1 MNDSPDQPTDPLLA
15 NPANV
20 SRASLRSARAA
31 LAELAFGGFAR
42 NASGNESGR
51 AHLAL
56 HPIDA
61 IELDLS
67 DPAQRKFGDY
77 ELLEQIGEG
86 GMGVVYRARQQSLDR
101 EVAIKLLAAGP
112 WASREFIE
120 RFKRE
125 AQHAARM
132 AHPNIVTVYEVG
144 TIEQLHFFSMRL
156 VRGTSLAARLRR
168 QGPFD
173 AREAACLMRT
183 VAEAVAYA
191 HSLDVLHLDLKPGNV
206 LLDETGVPY
215 VADFGLA
222 RRLNRMLAVENTEVA
237 GTPSYMAPEQTRMH
251 EGHLSAATDIWS
263 LGAICYEMVT
273 GHPPFR
279 ADNPQETLKL
289 VQKGQVRRLRRSQPK
304 LPLDFESIILKCLAR
319 EPGARYASARALA
332 DDLGRFIDHREVR
345 ARPLNAIER
354 LPNWARRE
362 PKLAASVAV
371 ALCALLAGLGATTQQ
386 WRRANMNAQRA
397 DLNAATARERLW
409 DVRDQAVLYFSESG
423 TGWQAAPQ
431 LLASLREQESY
442 GEKQRAAAARKRL
455 GILENAN
462 PTLVDVLAEPAATAL
477 AFSPD
482 GERLAIGTG
491 IRELRML
498 DTRTGEQLWRS
509 SLPDTPLNAG
519 DGSAWSPQFSDD
531 GRYLVA
537 TLATTPSQVPIGPNP
552 PQMLL
557 FSAADGRRIIPPAA
571 FSELRNASYSA
582 NGRFALLT
590 DMSGRAQMWKTEPWH
605 ALSPLRRLGP
615 AQPDGAGPS
624 LIAPDGRLLV
634 TALPGRALEFFD
646 AGTLTLRG
654 TPRLGE
660 FGQPSAWALS
670 PDAHWLA
677 IGDAEGHVRMIDC
690 ETREVR
696 ALTPQSSQGVLW
708 LAFSADGAWL
718 AAATGE
724 SGVFL
729 WDWPQGQLL
738 ASPFRGNPPVD
749 RVALDHVH
757 DRVMT
762 SSYSDTGHGTATLW
776 EIASARFDMDRTSA
790 VQIGGRIAT
799 LGSGGSA
806 AIAWSPAT
814 QMLASLRNNDT
825 RDPFAGAPMLLLAR
839 LPAAVLKIAHGAPI
853 KPMTLHFDGQ
863 RLVSVTG
870 SRVQIIDAGN
880 EAPLG
885 NPIDVG
891 HAPGFAELTN
901 DGNSLVVNVGRE
913 VRAYDTAKG
922 APRFFAPITLDNSPQ
937 HIELSPDGRHVLT
950 TWLDHA
956 EDGVGEE
963 AELWNLSDGLH
974 LAGPVRLPA
983 PIDGLRYSADGHH
996 FLIWTRQQLSERDAD
1011 TLAPVPG
1018 PLGNLHARAG
1028 EGKDDNAAW
1037 VSAMFDGSGAVVAV
1051 LGGATGKDHEQ
1062 TRLLYFDGTGKV
1074 RHRSLWPAIADVVP
1088 VPGSDR
1094 LLIASEGSTSAL
1106 LAADGSTR
1114 DLQES
1119 LGTAPERA
1127 IATDADGRWIA
1138 RALRDGVDLFD
1149 ARDAARIAHLHAA
1162 LPLPDRVWQ
1171 LAFSADGK
1179 RLLGRSLRNRYL
1191 VWNLQP
1197 DMRAVELIQRG
1208 FALRGTPATPAL
1220 TTAGI
1225 GAQERAAL
1233 RASDPGPASVS
1244 MPPEPVAIRQLASG
1258 GIPPRDP
1265 KSPSDMLDLGNYYNF
1280 ALGGVDRSSL
1290 HTAGDFGW
1298 LPQGVQRLLGVD
1310 YDLRGF
1316 IQLHDPAAPYPA
1328 RIPIPASVRI
1338 GVPAMRAAAALDVLM
1353 LEQFRGQP
1361 GKATAAI
1368 EITYRNGEHAN
1379 LPIMFGTQVWD
1390 YWHSAIGNE
1399 ARLAA
1404 RGWDTRAQQARDQPV
1419 HVYAIRLRN
1428 PHAQWPID
1436 ALTLQAVPGGGGA
1449 PAFLAI
1455 TMEPAGAVL
1464 AASPDTR

>member
-1 MNDSPDQPTDPLLA
+1 MNDPPDQPTDPLLA

-20 SRASLRSARAA
+20 PRAPPRAARAA
-31 LAELAFGGFAR
+31 LAELAFGSFAQ
-42 NASGNESGR
+42 NASGRDSGG

-144 TIEQLHFFSMRL
+144 TVEQLHFFSMRL

-168 QGPFD
+168 HGPFD

-206 LLDETGVPY
+206 LLDETGMPY

-263 LGAICYEMVT
+263 LGAICHELVT

-279 ADNPQETLKL
+279 ADSPQATLSL

-304 LPLDFESIILKCLAR
+304 LPLDFEAIILKCLAR

-345 ARPLNAIER
+345 ARPLNAIQR

-362 PKLAASVAV
+362 PRLAASVV
-371 ALCALLAGLGATTQQ
+371 GALCALLVGLGATTQQ
-386 WRRANMNAQRA
+386 WRRANANAQRA

-409 DVRDQAVLYFSESG
+409 DVRDQAVLHFSESG
-423 TGWQAAPQ
+423 AGWQAAPE

-442 GEKQRAAAARKRL
+442 GERQRAAAARKRL
-455 GILENAN
+455 GIFENAN
-462 PTLVDVLAEPAATAL
+462 PTLVDVLAEPAANTL
-477 AFSPD
+477 AFSAD
-482 GERLAIGTG
+482 GSRLAVGTSN
-491 IRELRML
+491 RELRML
-498 DTRTGEQLWRS
+498 DTRTGKQLWRS
-509 SLPDTPLNAG
+509 ALPDTPPNDSNG
-519 DGSAWSPQFSDD
+519 NAWSLRFSDD
-531 GRYLVA
+531 GQYLVA
-537 TLATTPSQVPIGPNP
+537 TMATPLQMPIGPNSQ
-552 PQMLL
+552 QMLL
-557 FSAADGRRIIPPAA
+557 FSAADGNYIEPPTA

-590 DMSGRAQMWKTEPWH
+590 DMSGRAQMWKTGPWH
-605 ALSPLRRLGP
+605 ELSPLLRLGP

-624 LIAPDGRLLV
+624 LVAPDGRFFV
-634 TALPGRALEFFD
+634 TALPKGAFEFFD
-646 AGTLTLRG
+646 ASTLTAHAM
-654 TPRLGE
+654 PRLGE
-660 FGQPSAWALS
+660 FGQPSAWVLS

-677 IGDAEGHVRMIDC
+677 VGDAEGHVRMIDC
-690 ETREVR
+690 ETRDVR
-696 ALTPQSSQGVLW
+696 ALTPQSSQGVRG
-708 LAFSADGAWL
+708 LAFSADGTWL

-729 WDWPQGQLL
+729 WDWRQGQLL
-738 ASPFRGNPPVD
+738 ASPFGGNPPTD
-749 RVALDHVH
+749 QVALDRVH

-762 SSYSDTGHGTATLW
+762 SSYSDTGDGAATLW
-776 EIASARFDMDRTSA
+776 EIAPALFDMDRTSA
-790 VQIGGRIAT
+790 VQIGGRVAT

-806 AIAWSPAT
+806 AIAWNPAT
-814 QMLASLRNNDT
+814 QMLASVRNNDA
-825 RDPFAGAPMLLLAR
+825 RNPFAGTPMLRLAR
-839 LPAAVLKIAHGAPI
+839 LPATVLKTAHGAPV

-863 RLVSVTG
+863 RLVSVIG
-870 SRVQIIDAGN
+870 SRVQIMDAGD

-891 HAPGFAELTN
+891 HAPGFAELTD
-901 DGNSLVVNVGRE
+901 DGNSLVVSVGRE

-937 HIELSPDGRHVLT
+937 HVELSPDGRHVLT

-974 LAGPVRLPA
+974 LAGPVRLPG

-996 FLIWTRQQLSERDAD
+996 FLIWTRHELSERDAD

-1018 PLGNLHARAG
+1018 PLGNLHARALG
-1028 EGKDDNAAW
+1028 GKDDTAAW
-1037 VSAMFDGSGAVVAV
+1037 TSATFDNSGAVLAV
-1051 LGGATGKDHEQ
+1051 LGGTIGKGREQ
-1062 TRLLYFDGTGKV
+1062 TQLLHFDGAGKV
-1074 RHRSLWPAIADVVP
+1074 QHRSLWPVIADVVP

-1094 LLIASEGSTSAL
+1094 LLIASEGGASVL
-1106 LAADGSTR
+1106 LAANGSTR
-1114 DLQES
+1114 DLQGS

-1127 IATDADGRWIA
+1127 IAIGADGRWIA

-1149 ARDAARIAHLHAA
+1149 ARDATRIAHLHAS
-1162 LPLPDRVWQ
+1162 LLLPDRVWQ

-1179 RLLGRSLRNRYL
+1179 HLLGRSLRNRYL

-1197 DMRAVELIQRG
+1197 DMRAIDVIERE
-1208 FALRGTPATPAL
+1208 FVLRGMPGAL
-1220 TTAGI
+1220 APTTADI
-1225 GAQERAAL
+1225 GADERAAL
-1233 RASDPGPASVS
+1233 RASDPGPAPVSVS
-1244 MPPEPVAIRQLASG
+1244 PEPTAIRQLAGG
-1258 GIPPRDP
+1258 GIPPRGP
-1265 KSPSDMLDLGNYYNF
+1265 KSPSNMLDLGNYYNF
-1280 ALGGVDRSSL
+1280 ALAGVDRSSL

-1298 LPQGVQRLLGVD
+1298 LPQGMQRLLGVD
-1310 YDLRGF
+1310 YDLRGL
-1316 IQLHDPAAPYPA
+1316 IQLHDPAAPYSG
-1328 RIPIPASVRI
+1328 RIPIPASVR
-1338 GVPAMRAAAALDVLM
+1338 VDLPAMSTAAALDVLM

-1368 EITYRNGEHAN
+1368 GLTYRNGEHAN
-1379 LPIMFGTQVWD
+1379 LPIVFGTQVWD

-1404 RGWDTRAQQARDQPV
+1404 RGWDTRALQVRDQPA

-1428 PHAQWPID
+1428 PHSQWPID

-1455 TMEPAGAVL
+1455 TVEPAT
-1464 AASPDTR
+1464 AATPDTR